1 MEQEIV
7 AGYLITDRLAVG
19 KIEYVI
25 GESQTAPDRFVTWK
39 RRLGEKECFW
49 GHYVGD
55 RLTAIADLC
64 KRATEEVQFLQELQ
78 PQPENQPKNMIQP
91 TVTGAT
97 GNKKDISTQPF
108 KKLPDRGR
116 DR

>member
-19 KIEYVI
+19 QFEYVI
-25 GESQTAPDRFVTWK
+25 GENQSAPGRFVTWK
-39 RRLGEKECFW
+39 RKLGEKDCFW

-64 KRATEEVQFLQELQ
+64 KRAADEVQFLQEQQ
-78 PQPENQPKNMIQP
+78 PQPENQPKNKIHP
-91 TVTGAT
+91 DPSFAAR
-97 GNKKDISTQPF
+97 NKKDISTQPF
-108 KKLPDRGR
+108 KKLPDRDR

>member
-7 AGYLITDRLAVG
+7 AGYLIIDRLAVG
-19 KIEYVI
+19 KFEFVI

-39 RRLGEKECFW
+39 RKLGEKDCFW

-78 PQPENQPKNMIQP
+78 PQPENQPKNKIQHDP
-91 TVTGAT
+91 TFAAR
-97 GNKKDISTQPF
+97 NKKDISTQPF
-108 KKLPDRGR
+108 KKLPDKGR